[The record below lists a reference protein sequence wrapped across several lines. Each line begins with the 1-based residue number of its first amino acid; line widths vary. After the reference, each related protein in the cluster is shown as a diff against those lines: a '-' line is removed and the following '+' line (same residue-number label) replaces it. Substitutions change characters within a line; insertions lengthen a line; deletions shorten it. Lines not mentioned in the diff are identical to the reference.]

1 MLHDLRT
8 RWATCRA
15 RHRVMVLVG
24 MVLYGH
30 FQTALNGVF
39 RRGVMIA
46 VDCADQTPTAGLH

>member
-1 MLHDLRT
+1 
-8 RWATCRA
+8 
-15 RHRVMVLVG
+15 MVLVG

-30 FQTALNGVF
+30 FRTALNGVF

>member
-1 MLHDLRT
+1 MGRT
-8 RWATCRA
+8 RKKPLLN
-15 RHRVMVLVG
+15 VMVLVG

-30 FQTALNGVF
+30 FRTALNGVF